1 MDEEIDP
8 AIAARL
14 SGEWPTIER
23 ALAITAFRFCGARDV
38 ADDLVQEASFR
49 LLRGKRRWDPERH
62 PDLKAYAIGVMR
74 SILKSWRKSS
84 RAKHE
89 TAFVD
94 ERDRYAPAQTP
105 NPEQAGERKEDVQ
118 DWELLLEEVRAELP
132 PGSVAA
138 RLLECFVAEI
148 DDVEDQAATLGVTK
162 AEVYAARSQLKR
174 VKRRIERKARRK
186 ALGIGALD
194 EPEEGDV

>member
-1 MDEEIDP
+1 MDEQIDP
-8 AIAARL
+8 ALAERLAR
-14 SGEWPTIER
+14 EWPSIER
-23 ALAITAFRFCGARDV
+23 ALATSAFRFCGAHDV

-49 LLRGKRRWDPERH
+49 LLRGKRRWDPRRH
-62 PDLKAYAIGVMR
+62 PDLRKYAIGVMR

-89 TAFVD
+89 TTFVD
-94 ERDRYAPAQTP
+94 ERDRYAPAKTP
-105 NPEQAGERKEDVQ
+105 NPEQAGEMREEVQ
-118 DWELLLEEVRAELP
+118 DWERLLEEVRAELP

-138 RLLECFVAEI
+138 RLLELFVAEI

-186 ALGIGALD
+186 ALGIGTLD
-194 EPEEGDV
+194 EPEEDA